1 MDQGSRTKD
10 RAPFFCWI
18 HIFEPHDPYAPRYED
33 DVAAADAAL
42 APILAPILEEGRN
55 GDTLVVL
62 TSDHGESLGEHGE
75 ATHGIFGYDA
85 TLRVPLIFYQPG
97 LWNSRV
103 VAEAAR
109 HVDILPTVLNALS
122 APIPTELAG
131 RSLLPL
137 MSGTSTDRTRHDT
150 YFEALSGTLNRGW
163 APVYGIVRDQL
174 KYVDLPIPELY
185 DLHNDPRE
193 LRNLAAEQ
201 PARVDELRSAL
212 KAFRTQSPAAGRSP
226 QSADTRERLR
236 SLGYVSSASNPE
248 HHFTETDDPKRLIAL
263 DALMHEVSGL
273 FAEGQLDRAAARC
286 RELVQKR
293 PGMAISRLM
302 LAQIEKERGNLPA
315 AIEAL
320 QGALRLTP
328 DDPETLSL
336 LGASLTESGRAADA
350 VVLLAEQAGRDT
362 ADLQVLT
369 AYAIALARV
378 GKIDDALATLE
389 RARTR
394 DSSNARVLLEMGT
407 VRVMA
412 GRREEGRRDFQAT
425 LALNPAIARAHTS
438 LGVLDAEDGRPDR
451 AAAHWRE
458 AVRFDPREYRTLAAI
473 GLALSRSGRD
483 AQARTFFEFL
493 SATPPPAG
501 YEREAEGARA
511 WLRSR

>member
-1 MDQGSRTKD
+1 
-10 RAPFFCWI
+10 
-18 HIFEPHDPYAPRYED
+18 
-33 DVAAADAAL
+33 
-42 APILAPILEEGRN
+42 
-55 GDTLVVL
+55 
-62 TSDHGESLGEHGE
+62 
-75 ATHGIFGYDA
+75 
-85 TLRVPLIFYQPG
+85 
-97 LWNSRV
+97 
-103 VAEAAR
+103 
-109 HVDILPTVLNALS
+109 
-122 APIPTELAG
+122 
-131 RSLLPL
+131 
-137 MSGTSTDRTRHDT
+137 
-150 YFEALSGTLNRGW
+150 
-163 APVYGIVRDQL
+163 
-174 KYVDLPIPELY
+174 
-185 DLHNDPRE
+185 
-193 LRNLAAEQ
+193 
-201 PARVDELRSAL
+201 
-212 KAFRTQSPAAGRSP
+212 
-226 QSADTRERLR
+226 
-236 SLGYVSSASNPE
+236 VSSASNPE

-302 LAQIEKERGNLPA
+302 LAQIEMERVNLPA